1 MRKRTVIAALGL
13 LLAPLATQ
21 RASAACGVATIAE
34 LPVTMVDMR
43 PEVGAKINGADAR
56 FIADSGAFF
65 NMITTPSAAEFH
77 LRLRPAPTNIR
88 VTGLGGSAEVTATT
102 VAEFTL
108 GGVSARN
115 VDFFV
120 GGGEMGSD
128 AVGVLG
134 QNVLGLADTEYD
146 LANGVIRLM
155 RSQGCGD
162 YSLAYWT
169 TTQPSILELGATTP
183 IARQTTAT
191 ATVNG
196 VKMRVLFDTG
206 AATSMLS
213 LTAAKRAGI
222 DPKAPGVVV
231 GGVSRGVGRRMVET
245 WIAPV
250 ASFKIGDEEIRNTKL
265 RLGDVWLE
273 NVDMLIGTDFFL
285 SHRIYV
291 AGSQRKL
298 FFTYNGGP
306 VFNLGATALTQ
317 AGSAAPTPSA
327 PKPDETAAP
336 ADAAGFA
343 RRGAAFAARR
353 DFVQAI
359 ADFTRACELA
369 PNEPSYFLQRGRARL
384 ENKQPVL
391 AMADLDRTL
400 VLASNDTPAL
410 LIRAQLRLAGRDN
423 AGAIADLDA
432 SARSIEKESDARL
445 LIADLYRRAGALGPS
460 LAQYDLWIKA
470 HPEDARQ
477 GMALTGRCW
486 VRGLSGENLD
496 RALADCDAA
505 LKRLPKSPG
514 ALDARGLVRFRQ
526 GDLDRSIADYDAA
539 LGLQPKSAW
548 TLYGRGLA
556 EARKGMTAQ
565 AKADIAA
572 AAVLEPR
579 VGQQA
584 AARGLTP

>member
-1 MRKRTVIAALGL
+1 MRKRTVIAALAL

-34 LPVTMVDMR
+34 LPVTMVNMR
-43 PEVGAKINGADAR
+43 PVVGAKINGADAR

-108 GGVSARN
+108 GSVSARN

-155 RSQGCGD
+155 RSQGCGNHP
-162 YSLAYWT
+162 LAYWT
-169 TTQPSILELGATTP
+169 TTEPSTLELSNTTP

-196 VKMRVLFDTG
+196 VKIRVLFDTG
-206 AATSMLS
+206 AAASMLS

-222 DPKAPGVVV
+222 DPKAAGVVV
-231 GGVSRGVGRRMVET
+231 GGLSRGVGRRMVET

-273 NVDMLIGTDFFL
+273 NVDMLIGADFFL

-298 FFTYNGGP
+298 YFTYNGGP
-306 VFNLGATALTQ
+306 VFNLATTALTQ
-317 AGSAAPTPSA
+317 AGAAAPTPSA
-327 PKPDETAAP
+327 PKPDEAAAP
-336 ADAAGFA
+336 TDAPGFA

-353 DFVQAI
+353 DFAQAI

-369 PNEPSYFLQRGRARL
+369 PNEPSYFYQRGRAL
-384 ENKQPVL
+384 AQNKQL
-391 AMADLDRTL
+391 ALARADFDRAL
-400 VLASNDTPAL
+400 SLAPADVPAL
-410 LIRAQLRLAGRDN
+410 LARAELRLAAKDE
-423 AGAIADLDA
+423 AAAFLDLDA
-432 SARSIEKESDARL
+432 ADRSSDKQSDVHLMLAE
-445 LIADLYRRAGALGPS
+445 LYRQADALRPAV
-460 LAQYDLWIKA
+460 AQFDLWIRA
-470 HPEDARQ
+470 HPDDSRQ
-477 GMALTGRCW
+477 GLALNGRCW
-486 VRGLSGENLD
+486 VRGLLD
-496 RALADCDAA
+496 EALEKALADCDAA
-505 LKRLPKSPG
+505 VKRLPKSPG
-514 ALDARGLVRFRQ
+514 ALDSRGLVRLRMGQ
-526 GDLDRSIADYDAA
+526 SDKAIADYDAA
-539 LGLQPKSAW
+539 LGQQPRSAW
-548 TLYGRGLA
+548 SLYGRGLA
-556 EARKGMTAQ
+556 EMRKGMTAQ
-565 AKADIAA
+565 GKADMAA
-572 AAVLEPR
+572 ADVMEPR
-579 VGQQA
+579 VGEE
-584 AARGLTP
+584 AARWGLTP